1 MWACMETLERVRRPH
16 PLSTDDVHETNTL
29 PTRAMTSK
37 RASSRFIAASLLSLA
52 GAVFQPADGAEDDAP
67 GWFSRISDLLFKK
80 SDNPP
85 VNVPLRRRPTPPP
98 PDAPAL
104 GASDSGTSAQP
115 DPPASP
121 AEVAGSRAA
130 AEPSDA
136 YSAVQDLIGE
146 ITVLREE
153 LGARDHPPEAELIE
167 ARAPVHVYAKTREV
181 LAKVTDAQRR
191 LGVPVGV
198 VGRMP
203 LEEID
208 ATDVLANI
216 RYTLDELRKIKTH
229 MGIARQ
235 IVPAPPGPGTT
246 ASIIYKGLADASF
259 LLDAVRGHP
268 LTPDDVHRNAMAV
281 LDEIVIIATRFDVAP
296 ELQPEVVEGEKKQID
311 VARQILRATYKVI
324 NLQSRLD
331 MEASIVPAISLVRVT
346 PSETYDAIN
355 VLLAE
360 LVRVKL
366 HLGIDIAPDPR
377 PDSPTGKSSN
387 DCFAV
392 AALIVRNLN
401 KVSRAIAS

>member
-1 MWACMETLERVRRPH
+1 MWACIETLERVRRPH
-16 PLSTDDVHETNTL
+16 PLSTDDVHDTNTL
-29 PTRAMTSK
+29 PTRAITSK
-37 RASSRFIAASLLSLA
+37 RAFSRFIAASRLLLA

-67 GWFSRISDLLFKK
+67 GWFSRISDLLLKK

-85 VNVPLRRRPTPPP
+85 VNVPLRRKPTPPP
-98 PDAPAL
+98 SDAPAL
-104 GASDSGTSAQP
+104 GASESGTSAQP

-121 AEVAGSRAA
+121 AEVAGRRAA

-136 YSAVQDLIGE
+136 YSAVRDLIGE

-181 LAKVTDAQRR
+181 LAKVTDVQRR

-203 LEEID
+203 LEKID
-208 ATDVLANI
+208 AADVLANI

-235 IVPAPPGPGTT
+235 IVPTPPGPGTT

-281 LDEIVIIATRFDVAP
+281 LDEIVIIVTRFDVAP

-331 MEASIVPAISLVRVT
+331 MEASIVPATSLVRVT

-377 PDSPTGKSSN
+377 PDPPTGRSSN